1 MQKNNIINFIS
12 ESLKRS
18 KKEQKEYTFGSAY
31 VFIKDPLPDN
41 IDVQHVLNTVEEKI
55 PLVMRELIESIMI
68 GDFEEFEDRQINAMY
83 KDGSIYL
90 TNAQTDN
97 DDMIDDIVHEIAHAV
112 EDQYGYDIYALD
124 NKLVSEFRMKRLQLR
139 TLLKDANFETEGFDF
154 ENVEYDK
161 SFDDYLLHT
170 VGYPTLMSLS
180 IGIFPTAYSPTSIRE
195 YFATG
200 FEAYFLGKKSHLK
213 KTCPVLY
220 SKIREITKYD

>member
-12 ESLKRS
+12 ESLKRG
-18 KKEQKEYTFGSAY
+18 KKNQKEYSFGNAY

-41 IDVQHVLNTVEEKI
+41 INVQYVLDTVEEKV
-55 PLVMRELIESIMI
+55 PTVMWEMIESIMV
-68 GDFEEFEDRQINAMY
+68 GNFKEFEDRKVNAMY
-83 KDGSIYL
+83 KDGSVYL

-124 NKLVSEFRMKRLQLR
+124 NKLVSEFRMKRLQLK
-139 TLLKDANFETEGFDF
+139 TLLKDANFKTQGYEF
-154 ENVEYDK
+154 ENVEYDQ

-170 VGYPTLMSLS
+170 VGYPTLASLCV
-180 IGIFPTAYSPTSIRE
+180 GIFPTAYSPTSIRE

-200 FEAYFLGKKSHLK
+200 FEAYFLGDRSYLK
-213 KTCPVLY
+213 RTCPVLH
-220 SKIREITKYD
+220 SKIKEITKYD